1 MVPASSLARWRRW
14 AVRGWLV
21 VLGLV
26 LVLYA
31 THADEFTPRQIAAD
45 LRRFEHGLLA
55 LYLLASVTRALVL
68 IPSTPFVLAGCLL
81 FPGRPGLVL
90 AVSVT
95 GIALSATLIYHFAGL
110 LGLDEWFETHQPQRV
125 RWMTEWLR
133 GPWGFWALVGWA
145 FFPLAPTDLA
155 CYLAG
160 SLRLPFGRSLAA
172 ICLGE
177 LLVCAGYVFLSQ
189 QVLADIPPA
198 WEPG

>member
-1 MVPASSLARWRRW
+1 MVADSRLSRCRRW
-14 AVRGWLV
+14 ALRGWLV

-26 LVLYA
+26 LGYYA
-31 THADEFTPRQIAAD
+31 THAAEFTPGQIAAD
-45 LRRFEHGLLA
+45 LQRFEHGLLL

-90 AVSVT
+90 GISLA

-110 LGLDEWFETHQPQRV
+110 LGLDQWFETRHPNQSRRMLQ
-125 RWMTEWLR
+125 WLSGR
-133 GPWGFWALVGWA
+133 WGFWALVGWS

-160 SLRLPFGRSLAA
+160 SLRLPFARYLTAV
-172 ICLGE
+172 CLGE

-189 QVLADIPPA
+189 QAWGRLPA
-198 WEPG
+198 A